1 MTKNRFCLAALA
13 ALDVAALCYA
23 LWQYAEAGAFL
34 YSFLPER
41 VSDAA
46 AGFSFDDAA
55 LGLLFLAAPLS
66 SLLLYCLLPLSA
78 YGLARGRRW
87 VRWVVLLQLPLRLL
101 DFSPSLP
108 VWETAAAQSI
118 ADLLPMWQTR
128 ALIVLLLAAELGK
141 ALWVWFLTHKTRFQT
156 ASKARKAV

>member
-1 MTKNRFCLAALA
+1 MTKNRLCLAALA
-13 ALDVAALCYA
+13 ALDAAALCYA

-34 YSFLPER
+34 YSFLAER
-41 VSDAA
+41 TADAA
-46 AGFSFDDAA
+46 AGFSLDDAA
-55 LGLLFLAAPLS
+55 LSLLFLAAPLS

-108 VWETAAAQSI
+108 VWETATAQSI
-118 ADLLPMWQTR
+118 ADLLPPMWQTR
-128 ALIVLLLAAELGK
+128 TLITLLLAVELGK
-141 ALWVWFLTHKTRFQT
+141 ALWVWLLTRKTRFQT
-156 ASKARKAV
+156 ASKS

>member
-1 MTKNRFCLAALA
+1 MTKNRLCLASLA
-13 ALDVAALCYA
+13 ALDAAALCYA

-34 YSFLPER
+34 YSFLAER

-46 AGFSFDDAA
+46 AGFSFDDVSFS
-55 LGLLFLAAPLS
+55 LLFLAAPLS

-101 DFSPSLP
+101 DFAPSLP
-108 VWETAAAQSI
+108 VWETAAAQSL
-118 ADLLPMWQTR
+118 AALLPPMWQTR
-128 ALIVLLLAAELGK
+128 AVLLLLSAAELGK
-141 ALWVWFLTHKTRFQT
+141 ALWVWLLTRKTRFQT
-156 ASKARKAV
+156 ASKS